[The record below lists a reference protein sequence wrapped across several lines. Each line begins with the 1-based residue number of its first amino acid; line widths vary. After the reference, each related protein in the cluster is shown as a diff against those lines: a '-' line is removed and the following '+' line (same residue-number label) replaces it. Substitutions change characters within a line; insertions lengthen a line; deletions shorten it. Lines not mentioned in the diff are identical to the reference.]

1 MLLPYILG
9 VAVVYASAI
18 EAINE
23 FEDAKD
29 REYKMWYYKD
39 EPIPPRKLL
48 KAFVGSILYGFSL
61 HYEFST
67 HAAMISALCVAV
79 LCEFAAW
86 KRLKVYRKPGEL
98 IASSIL
104 LVAICTLTLRYW
116 GWFTLMK

>member
-9 VAVVYASAI
+9 VIVVYASVI

-39 EPIPPRKLL
+39 EPIPPGKLL
-48 KAFVGSILYGFSL
+48 KAFVGSLMYGFSF
-61 HYEFST
+61 HYEFSA
-67 HAAMISALCVAV
+67 HAAMIGALCITV
-79 LCEFAAW
+79 LSEFAAW
-86 KRLKVYRKPGEL
+86 KRLKEYRKVGEL

-104 LVAICTLTLRYW
+104 LIAICAFTLKYW
-116 GWFTLMK
+116 GWFSLTK